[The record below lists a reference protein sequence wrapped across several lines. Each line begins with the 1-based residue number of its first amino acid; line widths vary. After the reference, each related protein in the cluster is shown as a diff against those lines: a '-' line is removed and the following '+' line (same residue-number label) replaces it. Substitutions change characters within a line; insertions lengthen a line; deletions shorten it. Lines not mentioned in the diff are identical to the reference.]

1 MSVQGWLRKSSPG
14 MLLRIVARQV
24 SDETLSLRLAVTGP
38 ALSPARLEASWNV
51 LDWESG
57 PRWQFWIFALRVWRS
72 AALDCWP
79 DPWGTWSLSK
89 SHPAWLQISVGKT
102 DGHDDK
108 ATSIRNIQDEVQE
121 YWRLYFAPF
130 HYCYIKNRTHLDDS
144 VLFLLNAL
152 KKEPRLISVVKR
164 TLTIDGVEVAI
175 LTPGLEF
182 SAFLVTLESKIFF
195 FTTFNS
201 RFLPGT

>member
-108 ATSIRNIQDEVQE
+108 ATSIQDEVQE
-121 YWRLYFAPF
+121 HWHLNFASF

-144 VLFLLNAL
+144 VLFL
-152 KKEPRLISVVKR
+152 KR
-164 TLTIDGVEVAI
+164 TTTDFSGEKNTHNWRTWSGRFDAWTRVLSILGHLGVQNI
-175 LTPGLEF
+175 LLHHF
-182 SAFLVTLESKIFF
+182 
-195 FTTFNS
+195 
-201 RFLPGT
+201 